1 MMEKG
6 HVAIPRKA
14 TTIILLRDRNAGGF
28 EVFLLK
34 RHEGN
39 VFMGGNFVY
48 PGGKVDKGDAD
59 GEIIPYCKGLVP
71 DQAANILGET
81 GSGEESLAYWIA
93 GIRELFEEAGILLAC
108 DRTGRPLT
116 IDRDD
121 AKNRYTLHRQRL
133 QKGDATLLQ
142 ILRGEDLVLALDQCH
157 YCAHWITPEARHVR
171 FDTRFFVAR
180 HTPGQEAS
188 PDAHET
194 TEGVWMTPAEALL
207 QNLKGTVALS
217 PPTLKTLEDLSKFST
232 SDDLFT
238 ALPMERSSAVLPILL
253 NYEADEV
260 LLFPWD
266 PDYRK
271 LMAGESANPADHGRT
286 SSPSDNTTRL
296 VLTDGRWVPYCKHP
310 A

>member
-1 MMEKG
+1 M
-6 HVAIPRKA
+6 
-14 TTIILLRDRNAGGF
+14 
-28 EVFLLK
+28 
-34 RHEGN
+34 
-39 VFMGGNFVY
+39 Y

-59 GEIIPYCKGLVP
+59 GEIIPYCRGLVP
-71 DQAANILGET
+71 EQAANILGET

-121 AKNRYTLHRQRL
+121 AKNRFTLHRRHL
-133 QKGDATLLQ
+133 QKGNATLLQ
-142 ILRGEDLVLALDQCH
+142 IIRDEDLVLALDQCH
-157 YCAHWITPEARHVR
+157 YYAHWITPEARHVR

-180 HTPGQEAS
+180 HMPGQEAS

-217 PPTLKTLEDLSKFST
+217 PPTLKTLEDLSKFRT
-232 SDDLFT
+232 ADDLFT
-238 ALPMERSSAVLPILL
+238 ALPMARSSAVLPILL
-253 NYEADEV
+253 NYQVDEV
-260 LLFPWD
+260 LIFPWD
-266 PDYRK
+266 PDYQK
-271 LMAGESANPADHGRT
+271 LIGGESADPADHGLP